1 MSQIEQDEAYME
13 PHLPES
19 SLPKIRLTN
28 LKREY
33 QARQGTWS
41 MLIERKWTPLHIC
54 DADGQGNEQP

>member
-1 MSQIEQDEAYME
+1 ME

-19 SLPKIRLTN
+19 SLPKIWLTN

-41 MLIERKWTPLHIC
+41 MLIERNWTPLHIC